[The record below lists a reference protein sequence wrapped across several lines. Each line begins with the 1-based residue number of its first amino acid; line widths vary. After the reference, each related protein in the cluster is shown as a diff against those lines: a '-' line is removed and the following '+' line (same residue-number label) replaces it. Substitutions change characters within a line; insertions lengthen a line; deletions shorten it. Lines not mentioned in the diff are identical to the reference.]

1 LNHGFENALASL
13 IKPIEDLRESKERE
27 TIILAFE
34 PWHFENALA
43 SLIKPIEDLGESKER
58 EIIILAFEPW
68 L

>member
-13 IKPIEDLRESKERE
+13 IE
-27 TIILAFE
+27 
-34 PWHFENALA
+34 
-43 SLIKPIEDLGESKER
+43 PIEDLGESKER